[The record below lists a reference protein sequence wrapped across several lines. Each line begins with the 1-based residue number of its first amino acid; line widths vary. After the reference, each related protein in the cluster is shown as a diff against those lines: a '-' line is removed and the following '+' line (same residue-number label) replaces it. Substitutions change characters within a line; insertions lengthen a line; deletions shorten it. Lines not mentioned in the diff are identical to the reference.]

1 MQLGPTLIYK
11 CPNCE
16 ALISNKSIGG
26 GNNFNAKIFSDT
38 KSISLML
45 AEFPII
51 TKCIKCDTIFWLS
64 KMEPIKKI
72 PLGYNY
78 KKPIKKIPWGYNYKK
93 PSEYQKAIFLTI
105 EDYFRALENGLAE
118 NQEDEKYIRIQI
130 WWAYNDRIRI
140 NDFTIFLPET
150 IAINKNNKLFTDN
163 NDEMKWREN
172 CEKLISILDPSIE
185 DEKIMIAELYR
196 NLGDFEKCKSII
208 LDIDNDEI
216 NWIKERFLKEC
227 ELKNKLVVLLN

>member
-1 MQLGPTLIYK
+1 MQLGPNLIYK
-11 CPNCE
+11 CPKCE
-16 ALISNKSIGG
+16 ALILNESIAS
-26 GNNFNAKIFSDT
+26 GNNFDAKIFSDT

-72 PLGYNY
+72 P
-78 KKPIKKIPWGYNYKK
+78 WGYNYKK
-93 PSEYQKAIFLTI
+93 PSEYQEAIFLTI

-118 NQEDEKYIRIQI
+118 NQQDEKYIRMQI